1 MSARVIAGVVLVILG
16 IGALLDQFTTFDFG
30 GFISDWWPMLVVL
43 VGVVQLITRSAPL
56 AGALVV
62 IVAGLVLEAGA
73 LELLP
78 VDFWDL
84 FWPVILIAVGASLL
98 LPRALGHREAVRSED
113 TVSYFTA
120 FGGREDRLASSAF
133 QGGTVTALFGGAELD
148 LRDATLAAEGAT
160 MDVTA
165 AFGGVEIAVPQDWV
179 VEISGIPLFG
189 GWGNKTVTH
198 RKDAPS
204 PSVVGADRKNLRIK
218 AFVAFGGLEV
228 KN

>member
-1 MSARVIAGVVLVILG
+1 MSARVIAGVLLVILG

-30 GFISDWWPMLVVL
+30 TFISNWWPMFVVL
-43 VGVVQLITRSAPL
+43 VGVIQLVTRSAPV

-78 VDFWDL
+78 VNFWEL
-84 FWPVILIAVGASLL
+84 FWPVVLIAVGASLL
-98 LPRALGHREAVRSED
+98 LPRALGHRGSVEGAD
-113 TVSYFTA
+113 TVNYFTA
-120 FGGREDRLASSAF
+120 FGGREDRVVSTAF
-133 QGGTVTALFGGAELD
+133 QGGTATALFGGVELD
-148 LRDATLAAEGAT
+148 LREAALAAGGAT

-165 AFGGVEIAVPQDWV
+165 AFGGVNIAVPQDWV

-189 GWGNKTVTH
+189 GWSNKTVTH

-204 PSVVGADRKNLRIK
+204 PAVAVDRKTLRIK